1 MVVSDRLGMPPM
13 YMVVDIRWDDYAP
26 EDEIVQ
32 MQDPTKDFF
41 QNNNALP
48 ISPSRKRWALLRK
61 SKLSIPID
69 SLYQNHN
76 LLKTHQRFYLDDQVA
91 NFILKLQLLFHIS
104 FFNIPIFIFSHFVS
118 HIQILCWRT
127 NLRSNVE
134 QLAVL
139 KLLITKLTKSNRASQ
154 VVTEITKPNPKYKL
168 IPAAISTAENHG
180 RPAITEN
187 HEGDSFLLLCSL
199 F

>member
-32 MQDPTKDFF
+32 MQDPTKDIF
-41 QNNNALP
+41 QNNIALP

-69 SLYQNHN
+69 RLYQNHN

-104 FFNIPIFIFSHFVS
+104 LSNIPIFKFSHFVFPYS
-118 HIQILCWRT
+118 DSL
-127 NLRSNVE
+127 
-134 QLAVL
+134 LADR
-139 KLLITKLTKSNRASQ
+139 RAVQCGTAGCVKTSDNQ
-154 VVTEITKPNPKYKL
+154 VDQSKP
-168 IPAAISTAENHG
+168 S
-180 RPAITEN
+180 
-187 HEGDSFLLLCSL
+187 
-199 F
+199 

>member
-32 MQDPTKDFF
+32 MQDPTKGIF
-41 QNNNALP
+41 QNNNAVP

-91 NFILKLQLLFHIS
+91 NFILKL
-104 FFNIPIFIFSHFVS
+104 
-118 HIQILCWRT
+118 
-127 NLRSNVE
+127 
-134 QLAVL
+134 
-139 KLLITKLTKSNRASQ
+139 
-154 VVTEITKPNPKYKL
+154 
-168 IPAAISTAENHG
+168 
-180 RPAITEN
+180 
-187 HEGDSFLLLCSL
+187 
-199 F
+199 